1 MGRFMNHKKWMAVIA
16 LAVTALILTHLP
28 VSEADAAASASDFQ
42 TQGSTLVKYRGTE
55 ERVTIPDTVEVV
67 GESAFENNQKVQ
79 FVVIPKSVKR
89 LDAYVFWGCN
99 NLEEVVLGKGLT
111 AVDEY
116 SFAGCTGLKQITIPE
131 NIQSIDAQ
139 AFAGC
144 VNLTDIYIPATVTGI
159 AEDAFLNCDNVT
171 IHADEGSVAAQFAQK
186 LAEQKNRDPLVT
198 AAPVQTPTAVSRP
211 DTQATTEP
219 VSTATPAP
227 VATPVPGNVLGSTI
241 IVGNHALV
249 MVHPGEEKVQQGYTE
264 PEAGQETGEEQDITA
279 ETENGKIP
287 EWMYYRNQSVSAVTI
302 PEGTTEI
309 GRFAFSRSSLRTVT
323 IPEGVTVIDY
333 AAFYHCDNLDNVIL
347 PDTVNTVGAK
357 AFTHTGW
364 LDDFEENSMDDFL
377 ISGDILVAY
386 KGNLPEVVIPDGVR
400 VIAEEAFRNHTE
412 LKKVHLPASVTDI
425 GNDAF
430 PEGIEIINE
439 YWGDLTDTRNRNR
452 HKID

>member
-79 FVVIPKSVKR
+79 FVVISKSVKR

-219 VSTATPAP
+219 VSTTTPAP

-241 IVGNHALV
+241 VVGNHALV

-439 YWGDLTDTRNRNR
+439 
-452 HKID
+452 

>member
-1 MGRFMNHKKWMAVIA
+1 MGRFMNHKKWVVA
-16 LAVTALILTHLP
+16 LALIATALILTHLP

-159 AEDAFLNCDNVT
+159 AEDAFLNCGNVT

-227 VATPVPGNVLGSTI
+227 AATPVPGNVLGSTI

-323 IPEGVTVIDY
+323 IPEGVTTIDY

-439 YWGDLTDTRNRNR
+439 
-452 HKID
+452 

>member
-1 MGRFMNHKKWMAVIA
+1 MNHKKWMAVIA

-111 AVDEY
+111 TVDEY

-159 AEDAFLNCDNVT
+159 AEDAFLDCDNVT

-279 ETENGKIP
+279 ETENGKVP

-333 AAFYHCDNLDNVIL
+333 AAFYHCDNLDNVVL

-439 YWGDLTDTRNRNR
+439 
-452 HKID
+452 

>member
-430 PEGIEIINE
+430 PEAIEIINE
-439 YWGDLTDTRNRNR
+439 
-452 HKID
+452 

>member
-116 SFAGCTGLKQITIPE
+116 SFAGCMGLKQITIPE
-131 NIQSIDAQ
+131 NVQSIDAQ

-144 VNLTDIYIPATVTGI
+144 INLTDIYIPATVTGI

-171 IHADEGSVAAQFAQK
+171 IHADEGSVAAQFSQK

-219 VSTATPAP
+219 VSTTTPAP

-241 IVGNHALV
+241 VVGNHALV

-439 YWGDLTDTRNRNR
+439 
-452 HKID
+452 

>member
-1 MGRFMNHKKWMAVIA
+1 MNHKKWMAVIA

-131 NIQSIDAQ
+131 NVQSIDAQ

-144 VNLTDIYIPATVTGI
+144 INLTDIYIPATVTGI

-171 IHADEGSVAAQFAQK
+171 IHADEGSVAAQFSQK

-219 VSTATPAP
+219 VSTTTPAP

-241 IVGNHALV
+241 GVGNHALV

-439 YWGDLTDTRNRNR
+439 
-452 HKID
+452 

>member
-131 NIQSIDAQ
+131 NVQSIDAQ

-144 VNLTDIYIPATVTGI
+144 INLTDIYIPATVTGI

-171 IHADEGSVAAQFAQK
+171 IHADEGSVAAQFSQK
-186 LAEQKNRDPLVT
+186 LAEQKKRDPLVT

-347 PDTVNTVGAK
+347 PDMVNTVGAK

-439 YWGDLTDTRNRNR
+439 
-452 HKID
+452 

>member
-1 MGRFMNHKKWMAVIA
+1 MNHKKWMAVIA

-67 GESAFENNQKVQ
+67 GESAFENNQKLQ

-116 SFAGCTGLKQITIPE
+116 SFAGCTGLKQISIPE
-131 NIQSIDAQ
+131 NVQSIDAQ

-144 VNLTDIYIPATVTGI
+144 INLTDIYIPATVTGI

-171 IHADEGSVAAQFAQK
+171 IHADEGSVAAQFSQK

-219 VSTATPAP
+219 VSTTTPAP

-241 IVGNHALV
+241 VVGNHALV

-386 KGNLPEVVIPDGVR
+386 KGNLPEIVIPDGVR

-439 YWGDLTDTRNRNR
+439 
-452 HKID
+452 

>member
-171 IHADEGSVAAQFAQK
+171 IHADEGSVAAQFSQK
-186 LAEQKNRDPLVT
+186 LAEQKKRDPLVT

-227 VATPVPGNVLGSTI
+227 VATPVPGNLLGSTI

-279 ETENGKIP
+279 ETENGRIP

-439 YWGDLTDTRNRNR
+439 
-452 HKID
+452 

>member
-1 MGRFMNHKKWMAVIA
+1 MNHKKWMAVIA

-131 NIQSIDAQ
+131 NVQSIDAQ

-144 VNLTDIYIPATVTGI
+144 VNLTDIYIPATVTVI

-439 YWGDLTDTRNRNR
+439 
-452 HKID
+452 

>member
-377 ISGDILVAY
+377 ISGAILVAY

-439 YWGDLTDTRNRNR
+439 
-452 HKID
+452 

>member
-1 MGRFMNHKKWMAVIA
+1 MNHKKWMAVIA

-131 NIQSIDAQ
+131 NVQSIDAQ

-144 VNLTDIYIPATVTGI
+144 INLTDIYIPATVTGI

-171 IHADEGSVAAQFAQK
+171 IHADEGSVAAQFSQK
-186 LAEQKNRDPLVT
+186 LAEQKKRDPLVT

-279 ETENGKIP
+279 ETEKGKIP

-439 YWGDLTDTRNRNR
+439 
-452 HKID
+452 

>member
-89 LDAYVFWGCN
+89 LEAYVFWGCN

-279 ETENGKIP
+279 ETENGKVP

-323 IPEGVTVIDY
+323 IPEGVTTIDY

-364 LDDFEENSMDDFL
+364 MDDFEENSMDDFL

-439 YWGDLTDTRNRNR
+439 
-452 HKID
+452 

>member
-171 IHADEGSVAAQFAQK
+171 IHADEGSVVAQFSQK
-186 LAEQKNRDPLVT
+186 LAEQKSRDPLVT

-249 MVHPGEEKVQQGYTE
+249 MVHPCEEKVQQGYTE

-287 EWMYYRNQSVSAVTI
+287 EWMYYRNQSVGAVTI

-333 AAFYHCDNLDNVIL
+333 AAFYHCDNLDNVVL

-439 YWGDLTDTRNRNR
+439 
-452 HKID
+452 

>member
-241 IVGNHALV
+241 IVGNRALV

-439 YWGDLTDTRNRNR
+439 
-452 HKID
+452 

>member
-287 EWMYYRNQSVSAVTI
+287 EWMYYRNQSVSVVTI

-323 IPEGVTVIDY
+323 IPEGVTTIDY

-364 LDDFEENSMDDFL
+364 MDDFEENSMDDFL
-377 ISGDILVAY
+377 ISGYILVAY

-439 YWGDLTDTRNRNR
+439 
-452 HKID
+452 

>member
-1 MGRFMNHKKWMAVIA
+1 MGRFMNHKKWVVA
-16 LAVTALILTHLP
+16 LALIATALILTHLP

-89 LDAYVFWGCN
+89 LEAYVFWGCN

-279 ETENGKIP
+279 ETENGKVP

-302 PEGTTEI
+302 PEGTKEI

-333 AAFYHCDNLDNVIL
+333 AAFYHCDNLDNVVL

-439 YWGDLTDTRNRNR
+439 
-452 HKID
+452 

>member
-1 MGRFMNHKKWMAVIA
+1 MNHKKWVVA
-16 LAVTALILTHLP
+16 LALIATALILTHLP

-333 AAFYHCDNLDNVIL
+333 AAFYHCDNLDNVVL

-439 YWGDLTDTRNRNR
+439 
-452 HKID
+452 

>member
-171 IHADEGSVAAQFAQK
+171 IHADEGSVAAQFSQK
-186 LAEQKNRDPLVT
+186 LAEQKKRDPLVT

-227 VATPVPGNVLGSTI
+227 AATPVPGNVLGSTI

-364 LDDFEENSMDDFL
+364 MDDFEENSMDDFL

-439 YWGDLTDTRNRNR
+439 
-452 HKID
+452 

>member
-1 MGRFMNHKKWMAVIA
+1 MAVIA

-116 SFAGCTGLKQITIPE
+116 SFAGCTGLKQISIPE

-186 LAEQKNRDPLVT
+186 LAEQKSRDPLVT
-198 AAPVQTPTAVSRP
+198 AAPVQTPTAVSGP

-227 VATPVPGNVLGSTI
+227 AATPVPGNVLGSTI

-279 ETENGKIP
+279 ETENGKVP
-287 EWMYYRNQSVSAVTI
+287 EWMYYRNQSVGAVTI

-323 IPEGVTVIDY
+323 IPEGVTTIDY
-333 AAFYHCDNLDNVIL
+333 AAFYHCDNLDNVVL
-347 PDTVNTVGAK
+347 PDTVTTVGAK

-400 VIAEEAFRNHTE
+400 VIAEEAFQNHTE

-439 YWGDLTDTRNRNR
+439 
-452 HKID
+452 

>member
-159 AEDAFLNCDNVT
+159 AENAFLNCDNVT

-227 VATPVPGNVLGSTI
+227 VATPVPGNILGSTI
-241 IVGNHALV
+241 IVGNHAMV

-364 LDDFEENSMDDFL
+364 MDDFEENSMDDFL

-439 YWGDLTDTRNRNR
+439 
-452 HKID
+452 

>member
-171 IHADEGSVAAQFAQK
+171 IHADEGSVAAQFSQK
-186 LAEQKNRDPLVT
+186 LAEQKKRDPLVT

-439 YWGDLTDTRNRNR
+439 
-452 HKID
+452 

>member
-323 IPEGVTVIDY
+323 IPEGVTTIDY

-364 LDDFEENSMDDFL
+364 MDDFEENSMDDFL

-386 KGNLPEVVIPDGVR
+386 KGNLPEVVIPNGVR

-439 YWGDLTDTRNRNR
+439 
-452 HKID
+452 

>member
-28 VSEADAAASASDFQ
+28 VSEADAAASDFQ

-89 LDAYVFWGCN
+89 LEAYVFWGCN

-198 AAPVQTPTAVSRP
+198 AAPVQTPTEVSRP

-323 IPEGVTVIDY
+323 IPEGVTTIDY

-364 LDDFEENSMDDFL
+364 MDDFEENSMDDFL

-439 YWGDLTDTRNRNR
+439 
-452 HKID
+452 

>member
-227 VATPVPGNVLGSTI
+227 AATPVPGNVLGSTI

-412 LKKVHLPASVTDI
+412 LKKVHLPAIVTDI

-439 YWGDLTDTRNRNR
+439 
-452 HKID
+452 

>member
-144 VNLTDIYIPATVTGI
+144 VNLTDIHIPATVTGI

-279 ETENGKIP
+279 ETENGKVP

-364 LDDFEENSMDDFL
+364 MDDFEENSMDDFL

-439 YWGDLTDTRNRNR
+439 
-452 HKID
+452 

>member
-55 ERVTIPDTVEVV
+55 ERVTIPDTVEVI

-159 AEDAFLNCDNVT
+159 AEEAFLNCDNVT

-186 LAEQKNRDPLVT
+186 LAEQKSRDPLVT

-227 VATPVPGNVLGSTI
+227 AATPVPGNVLGSTI

-323 IPEGVTVIDY
+323 IPEGVTTIDY

-364 LDDFEENSMDDFL
+364 MDDFEENSMDDFL

-439 YWGDLTDTRNRNR
+439 
-452 HKID
+452 

>member
-144 VNLTDIYIPATVTGI
+144 VNLIDIYIPATVTGI

-323 IPEGVTVIDY
+323 IPEGVTTIDY

-364 LDDFEENSMDDFL
+364 MDDFEENSMDDFL

-439 YWGDLTDTRNRNR
+439 
-452 HKID
+452 

>member
-323 IPEGVTVIDY
+323 IPEGVTTIDY

-400 VIAEEAFRNHTE
+400 VIAEEAFRNHME

-439 YWGDLTDTRNRNR
+439 
-452 HKID
+452 

>member
-131 NIQSIDAQ
+131 NVQSIDAQ

-144 VNLTDIYIPATVTGI
+144 INLTDIYIPATVTGI

-171 IHADEGSVAAQFAQK
+171 IHADEGSVAAQFSQK

-198 AAPVQTPTAVSRP
+198 AVPVQTPTAVSRP

-219 VSTATPAP
+219 VSTTTPAP

-241 IVGNHALV
+241 VVGNHALV

-439 YWGDLTDTRNRNR
+439 
-452 HKID
+452 

>member
-1 MGRFMNHKKWMAVIA
+1 MNHKKWMAVIA

-131 NIQSIDAQ
+131 NVQSIDAQ

-144 VNLTDIYIPATVTGI
+144 INLTDIYIPATVTGI

-171 IHADEGSVAAQFAQK
+171 IHADEGSVAAQFSQK

-219 VSTATPAP
+219 VSTTTPAP

-241 IVGNHALV
+241 VVGNHALV

-364 LDDFEENSMDDFL
+364 MDDFEENSMDDFL
-377 ISGDILVAY
+377 ISGDILVVY

-439 YWGDLTDTRNRNR
+439 
-452 HKID
+452 

>member
-116 SFAGCTGLKQITIPE
+116 SFAGCTGLKQITLPE

-364 LDDFEENSMDDFL
+364 RDDFAENSMDDCL
-377 ISGDILVAY
+377 ISGDILGAY
-386 KGNLPEVVIPDGVR
+386 KGNLPEVGIPDGVR

-412 LKKVHLPASVTDI
+412 LKKVHLPASVTDM

-439 YWGDLTDTRNRNR
+439 
-452 HKID
+452 

>member
-287 EWMYYRNQSVSAVTI
+287 EWMYYRNQSVGAVTI

-439 YWGDLTDTRNRNR
+439 
-452 HKID
+452 

>member
-131 NIQSIDAQ
+131 NVQSIDAQ

-144 VNLTDIYIPATVTGI
+144 INLTDIYIPATVTGI

-171 IHADEGSVAAQFAQK
+171 IHADEGSVAAQFSQK

-219 VSTATPAP
+219 VSTTTPAP

-241 IVGNHALV
+241 VVGNHALV

-386 KGNLPEVVIPDGVR
+386 KGNLPEVVIPNGVR

-439 YWGDLTDTRNRNR
+439 
-452 HKID
+452 

>member
-1 MGRFMNHKKWMAVIA
+1 MNHKKWMAVIA

-89 LDAYVFWGCN
+89 LEAYVFWGCN

-323 IPEGVTVIDY
+323 IPEGVTTIDY

-364 LDDFEENSMDDFL
+364 MDDFEENSMDDFL

-439 YWGDLTDTRNRNR
+439 
-452 HKID
+452 

>member
-219 VSTATPAP
+219 VSTATPAS

-323 IPEGVTVIDY
+323 IPEGVTTIDY

-439 YWGDLTDTRNRNR
+439 
-452 HKID
+452 

>member
-323 IPEGVTVIDY
+323 IPEGVTTIDY

-364 LDDFEENSMDDFL
+364 MDDFEENSMDDFL

-430 PEGIEIINE
+430 PEGIEIIIE
-439 YWGDLTDTRNRNR
+439 
-452 HKID
+452 